1 MNIPETIEYE
11 IEFTKIPETTTGP
24 RFETHSPENSPTS
37 KFFNDW
43 VQLIRDGPEVQVLS
57 LFEVFEN
64 KPVELKH
71 LLHSFKQTEE
81 YRDFTEEQ
89 LLELFKQLT
98 ISGFTPVFE

>member
-1 MNIPETIEYE
+1 MSISEALEYK

-43 VQLIRDGPEVQVLS
+43 VQLIRDVPAKPPLS

-64 KPVELKH
+64 KPAELKH